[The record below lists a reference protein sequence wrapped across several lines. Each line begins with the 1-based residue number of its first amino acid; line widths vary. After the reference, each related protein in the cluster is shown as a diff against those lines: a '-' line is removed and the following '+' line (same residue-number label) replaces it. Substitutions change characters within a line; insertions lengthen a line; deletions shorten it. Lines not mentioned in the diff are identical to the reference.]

1 MNISPA
7 AEAAS
12 GPDRHAARRAVAAW
26 RRFCAFG
33 EPLGYAM
40 LRACFGIVM
49 LSHGVPKLLRT
60 SHGSMADP
68 MAASTALIANVLR
81 LPAPEAFA
89 MFVALLEGLGGALMV
104 LGLGT
109 RLIAPMI
116 AVQMLVIC
124 YLLGPTWVW
133 IDRGIEF
140 PVLMLFL
147 AVFVSFKGSGRY
159 SVDALIVS
167 KSGRARHTVPTDKE
181 FQP

>member
-89 MFVALLEGLGGALMV
+89 MFVALL
-104 LGLGT
+104 
-109 RLIAPMI
+109 
-116 AVQMLVIC
+116 MLVIC

>member
-1 MNISPA
+1 MTISPPLATA
-7 AEAAS
+7 A
-12 GPDRHAARRAVAAW
+12 GPDRSTARLAFPAL
-26 RRFCAFG
+26 RRFYEWG
-33 EPLGYAM
+33 EPVGYAM

-68 MAASTALIANVLR
+68 MAASTALIANVLK
-81 LPAPEAFA
+81 LPAPEVFA
-89 MFVALLEGLGGALMV
+89 MFVALLEGLGGALLA

-109 RLIAPMI
+109 RVIAPMI

-159 SVDALIVS
+159 SADRLIGVE
-167 KSGRARHTVPTDKE
+167 V
-181 FQP
+181 